1 MKPLRRLIP
10 DAMFVIAIGLLAW
23 PLVAPIQGATAAV
36 PDAVV
41 KANLVRLRMASP
53 DSISPTSFT
62 KLLNAMYDAPASSI
76 ISNSRLGSG
85 LARQR
90 MVTALADG
98 QLSGGDERFIMSG
111 SPFTDAEKADL
122 TKANATLIR
131 APAHAAHNAI
141 LATKDLGTTRVIPGQ
156 DPADPA
162 PETEPGPPLALDGPH
177 PAVKASMMKLPW
189 SVLGSQF
196 FELSTAASWSNP
208 ELLTTWGLTRNATDK
223 KWRLPG
229 SDFYYDTFGGQ
240 VPMFT
245 ARYEPSAANLY
256 LLTALSKVAPDQWK
270 AYVAQTNVKGP
281 SESFLGGHVN
291 TIRSRGVGSLLQ
303 YLDDQTTATKNLFT
317 GTMGPAPLWAVA
329 QLQETYPNFNQALWV
344 SELQNGSKEW
354 VAPTSES
361 VTKAIAAGGDTPLYA
376 LDHDAPGGY
385 PLAWIDSMYVPATGL
400 SIDEV
405 NAVSAFIRFVATD
418 GQDIVKADNDGVIGP
433 DLVTKAFAAA
443 NAAVTSNCDAAKGVA
458 RLEADSPYYPLAAVA
473 PKLHA
478 LAPQMVCAT
487 PVDPST
493 TTTTST
499 STTSTSTTSTST
511 TSTSTTSTTQ
521 ATTTTTA
528 ASTTTQATTTT
539 IGATTTT
546 RASTTVRAT
555 TTPTTRA
562 TPSTTQPA
570 VVLAATNQPTPA
582 STVATTTPR
591 TTTTLPSDQVVG
603 APLAPSVAALPLG
616 LPSTGRAG
624 FDRWTTM
631 FLGGGVCFR
640 VLRRIFRKAA
650 A

>member
-1 MKPLRRLIP
+1 MKPLRRLMP
-10 DAMFVIAIGLLAW
+10 DATFAIAIGLLAW
-23 PLVAPIQGATAAV
+23 PLVAPIQGAMAAA

-90 MVTALADG
+90 MVTAFTDG

-131 APAHAAHNAI
+131 APVHAAHNAI

-177 PAVKASMMKLPW
+177 PAVRASMMKLPW
-189 SVLGSQF
+189 SVLASQF

-208 ELLTTWGLTRNATDK
+208 ELLTTWGLTRTATDK

-256 LLTALSKVAPDQWK
+256 LLTALSKIAPDQWK

-281 SESFLGGHVN
+281 GESFLGGHAN

-329 QLQETYPNFNQALWV
+329 QLQESYPNFNQALWV

-361 VTKAIAAGGDTPLYA
+361 ITKAIAAGGDIPLYA
-376 LDHDAPGGY
+376 LDNAVPGGY
-385 PLAWIDSMYVPATGL
+385 PLAWVDSIYVPATGL

-418 GQDIVKADNDGVIGP
+418 GQDIVKADNDGVISP

-458 RLEADSPYYPLAAVA
+458 RLEPDSPYYPLAAVS

-478 LAPQMVCAT
+478 LPPQMVCAT
-487 PVDPST
+487 PIDPST
-493 TTTTST
+493 TTTT
-499 STTSTSTTSTST
+499 T

-521 ATTTTTA
+521 ATTTTPA
-528 ASTTTQATTTT
+528 ATTTTQATTTT
-539 IGATTTT
+539 TTIRDTTTT
-546 RASTTVRAT
+546 RASTTVRTT

-562 TPSTTQPA
+562 TPTTTQPA
-570 VVLAATNQPTPA
+570 VVLAATNQPTPP

-591 TTTTLPSDQVVG
+591 TTTTLPSDQIVG

-616 LPSTGRAG
+616 LPSTGRSG

-631 FLGGGVCFR
+631 LLGGGLCFR
-640 VLRRIFRKAA
+640 VLRRIFRKGAA
-650 A
+650 